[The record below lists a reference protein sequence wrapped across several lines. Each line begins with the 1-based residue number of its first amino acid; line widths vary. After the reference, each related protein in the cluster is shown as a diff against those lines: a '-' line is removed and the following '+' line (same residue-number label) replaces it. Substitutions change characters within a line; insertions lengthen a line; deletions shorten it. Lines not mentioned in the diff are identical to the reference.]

1 MKKNQVTD
9 VVTSEEK
16 IQELPYNELLTLLLK
31 SIKSLGINVD
41 MIILDLILNL
51 RDEVNKKGKN
61 ISLNDIEKISQEM
74 VFKYQEQP
82 KK

>member
-1 MKKNQVTD
+1 MNKNQVTD